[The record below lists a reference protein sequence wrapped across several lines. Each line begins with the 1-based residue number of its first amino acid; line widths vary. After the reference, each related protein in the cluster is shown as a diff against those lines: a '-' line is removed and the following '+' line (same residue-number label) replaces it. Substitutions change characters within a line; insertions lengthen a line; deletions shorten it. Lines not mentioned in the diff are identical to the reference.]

1 MAEKIIYTMDY
12 ESLVDLFVK
21 SGLEIYPDDPAP
33 EGLLTCIKMID
44 EETGERLGA
53 AGIVLNQKNEYILRC
68 VAVEEVHRG
77 KGYGIRLVEKV
88 LEEGKLRGAKRI
100 WLTGK
105 VPEFYKKF
113 GFEVVA
119 RSEAPFKTK
128 CGECPQYHN
137 GCESEVMV
145 YYYEE

>member
-1 MAEKIIYTMDY
+1 MSEKIIYTMDY
-12 ESLVDLFVK
+12 ESLKDLFIK
-21 SGLEIYPDDPAP
+21 SGLEIHWEDPAP
-33 EGLLTCIKMID
+33 EGLLTCFKMID

-53 AGIVLNQKNEYILRC
+53 AGIVLNEKNEYILRC
-68 VAVEEVHRG
+68 VAVEEKHRG
-77 KGYGIRLVEKV
+77 KGYGIRLVNKV
-88 LEEGKLRGAKRI
+88 LAEGKMRGAKRI

-113 GFEVVA
+113 GFKVVK
-119 RSEAPFKTK
+119 RSDAPFKTK

-145 YYYEE
+145 YYY

>member
-12 ESLVDLFVK
+12 DSLVDLFVK

-33 EGLLTCIKMID
+33 EGLLTCFKMID

>member
-1 MAEKIIYTMDY
+1 MAGKIVYTMDY
-12 ESLVDLFVK
+12 ESLKDLFIK
-21 SGLEIYPDDPAP
+21 SGLEIHWEDPAP
-33 EGLLTCIKMID
+33 EGLLTCFRLED

-53 AGIVLNQKNEYILRC
+53 AGIVLNDKNEYILRC
-68 VAVEEVHRG
+68 VAVEEEHRG
-77 KGYGIRLVEKV
+77 KGYGIQLVNKV
-88 LEEGKLRGAKRI
+88 LEEGKMRGATRI

-113 GFEVVA
+113 GFTIA
-119 RSEAPFKTK
+119 KRSDAPFKTK

-145 YYYEE
+145 YYY

>member
-12 ESLVDLFVK
+12 ESLKDLFIK
-21 SGLEIYPDDPAP
+21 SGLEIHWEDPAP
-33 EGLLTCIKMID
+33 EGLLTCFKMID

-53 AGIVLNQKNEYILRC
+53 AGIVLNEKNEYILRC
-68 VAVEEVHRG
+68 VAVEEKHRG
-77 KGYGIRLVEKV
+77 KGYGIQLVNKV
-88 LEEGKLRGAKRI
+88 LEEGRMRGATRI

-113 GFEVVA
+113 GFAVA
-119 RSEAPFKTK
+119 KRSDAPFKTK

-145 YYYEE
+145 YYY

>member
-33 EGLLTCIKMID
+33 EGLLTCFKMID

>member
-12 ESLVDLFVK
+12 ESLVDLFGK

-33 EGLLTCIKMID
+33 EGLLTCFKMID

>member
-12 ESLVDLFVK
+12 FSLVDLFIK
-21 SGLEIYPDDPAP
+21 SGLEIHPDDPVP
-33 EGLLTCIKMID
+33 EGLLTCFKKID

-53 AGIVLNQKNEYILRC
+53 AGIVLNHKNEYILRC
-68 VAVEEVHRG
+68 VAVEEEHRG
-77 KGYGIRLVEKV
+77 KGYGIQLVNKV
-88 LEEGKLRGAKRI
+88 LDEGKMRGATRI

-113 GFEVVA
+113 GFTVA
-119 RSEAPFKTK
+119 KRSDAPFKTK

-145 YYYEE
+145 YYY

>member
-1 MAEKIIYTMDY
+1 MAEKIVYTMDY

-33 EGLLTCIKMID
+33 EGLLTCFKMID

>member
-1 MAEKIIYTMDY
+1 MDY

-33 EGLLTCIKMID
+33 EGLLTCFKMID

-105 VPEFYKKF
+105 VPEFQKKF

>member
-1 MAEKIIYTMDY
+1 MAETIIYTMDY

-33 EGLLTCIKMID
+33 EGLLTCFKMID

>member
-12 ESLVDLFVK
+12 ESLVK

-33 EGLLTCIKMID
+33 EGLLTCFKMID

>member
-12 ESLVDLFVK
+12 ESLVDLFVR
-21 SGLEIYPDDPAP
+21 SGLEIHPDDPAP
-33 EGLLTCIKMID
+33 EGLLTCFKMID
-44 EETGERLGA
+44 ETTGELLGA
-53 AGIVLNQKNEYILRC
+53 AGICLNHKQEYILRC

-77 KGYGIRLVEKV
+77 KGYGIKLVNKV
-88 LEEGKLRGAKRI
+88 MEEGRARGASRI

-113 GFEVVA
+113 GFKVVA

-145 YYYEE
+145 YYYG

>member
-1 MAEKIIYTMDY
+1 MTEKIIYTMDY
-12 ESLVDLFVK
+12 ESLKDLFIK
-21 SGLEIYPDDPAP
+21 SGLEIHWEDPAP
-33 EGLLTCIKMID
+33 EGLVTCFKMID

-53 AGIVLNQKNEYILRC
+53 GGLVLNEKNEYILRC
-68 VAVEEVHRG
+68 VAVEEEHRG
-77 KGYGIRLVEKV
+77 KGYGIQLVNKV
-88 LEEGKLRGAKRI
+88 LEEGKMRGAKRI

-113 GFEVVA
+113 GFTVA
-119 RSEAPFKTK
+119 KRSDAPFKTK

-145 YYYEE
+145 YYY

>member
-21 SGLEIYPDDPAP
+21 SGLEIHPDDPAP